1 MRIAIAILLCLMP
14 VSTLAADLPVKVYS
28 ASELQKI
35 SDGIYREMNNQGQ
48 EEQVEVNLLKNP
60 SEAVTLKANPL
71 KQIEKALEAD
81 NQDALRQ
88 IYHSA
93 VSASSGETE
102 NKVSQPVAVTA
113 PVRPA
118 APEVPAVVSRP
129 AVRRADSRLD
139 AWIRRQ
145 SGEETLSETE
155 RPSAVPGSRPQP
167 VPQTWQRS
175 RWRCPAS
182 RLRLRHSRKMPLAA
196 QDILNRIGQA
206 AAQEVELPAVPT
218 PSFSN

>member
-1 MRIAIAILLCLMP
+1 MKIIALILFLLL
-14 VSTLAADLPVKVYS
+14 SAASLRAADKPVKVYS
-28 ASELQKI
+28 AHELQKI
-35 SDGIYREMNNQGQ
+35 ADGIYREMNNQGQ

-155 RPSAVPGSRPQP
+155 RPSAVPGSPAA
-167 VPQTWQRS
+167 TCAANLAGAA

-182 RLRLRHSRKMPLAA
+182 GSGFVTAA
-196 QDILNRIGQA
+196 KCRCCAG
-206 AAQEVELPAVPT
+206 
-218 PSFSN
+218 

>member
-1 MRIAIAILLCLMP
+1 MKIIALILFLLL
-14 VSTLAADLPVKVYS
+14 SAASLHAADKPVKVYS
-28 ASELQKI
+28 AHELQKI
-35 SDGIYREMNNQGQ
+35 ADGIYREMNNQGQ

-145 SGEETLSETE
+145 SGT
-155 RPSAVPGSRPQP
+155 A
-167 VPQTWQRS
+167 

-182 RLRLRHSRKMPLAA
+182 GSGFVTAA
-196 QDILNRIGQA
+196 KCRCCAGYLKSYRTGGR
-206 AAQEVELPAVPT
+206 T
-218 PSFSN
+218 GG